1 MSSVVM
7 PVAVPWITGELESSV
22 ADETFGFDAWC
33 IVASLAGAGLARGS
47 SWIGMVPLRVN

>member
-22 ADETFGFDAWC
+22 GLVANETFGSDAWC
-33 IVASLAGAGLARGS
+33 IVASLAGSACGS
-47 SWIGMVPLRVN
+47 SWIGVD